1 MDWIASISKKF
12 NFIPNRSTQASFFIH
27 STFFS
32 EKFSKTRKPLVYR
45 VGYLNFAAEVDFEDG
60 YDDERDHLRLPLF
73 SEEAVAS
80 VDKMAL
86 VASEGGHHVL

>member
-1 MDWIASISKKF
+1 MKS
-12 NFIPNRSTQASFFIH
+12 PHLTIH
-27 STFFS
+27 
-32 EKFSKTRKPLVYR
+32 EKFSKNREPLVYR

>member
-1 MDWIASISKKF
+1 M
-12 NFIPNRSTQASFFIH
+12 
-27 STFFS
+27 
-32 EKFSKTRKPLVYR
+32 
-45 VGYLNFAAEVDFEDG
+45 DFEDG

-86 VASEGGHHVL
+86 VASGCDHLVL

>member
-1 MDWIASISKKF
+1 M
-12 NFIPNRSTQASFFIH
+12 
-27 STFFS
+27 
-32 EKFSKTRKPLVYR
+32 
-45 VGYLNFAAEVDFEDG
+45 DFEDG